1 MADVLAR
8 RGLRSRSLG
17 VYRTVS
23 KESCSLVLFFF
34 FFPPLSANLPFI
46 WKN

>member
-1 MADVLAR
+1 MTDVLAR

-23 KESCSLVLFFF
+23 KEPCWVFFF
-34 FFPPLSANLPFI
+34 PLSANLPFI

>member
-1 MADVLAR
+1 MTDVLAR

-17 VYRTVS
+17 VYRMVS
-23 KESCSLVLFFF
+23 KESFFF
-34 FFPPLSANLPFI
+34 FLSANLPFI

>member
-1 MADVLAR
+1 MTDVLAR

-23 KESCSLVLFFF
+23 KESCSLSLFFF
-34 FFPPLSANLPFI
+34 SLLSANLPFI